1 MKRYFIIL
9 LTAVVFLAGYCLAD
23 QGKPDPSQLF
33 YNGNSF
39 YEKRDY
45 DKAVEDYTKI
55 LDMGIES
62 PSLYYNIGNSYFKL
76 GKIGYAILYYER
88 AKRLMPQDAD
98 MESNLAYAKSLV
110 GNPSFQMPEP
120 KIAVSLIKKPFEDF
134 NLNAIA
140 ISAFALYI
148 VVVLMLS
155 VFMINSYIAKKMR
168 IIFAVV
174 VVMFLASLSAFAI
187 RFYDEELLARGVVVQ
202 KNVECKYE
210 PIDKSITFY
219 KLQEGDQV
227 VVLKTRSGWTQIER
241 PDGKIGWV
249 AKDAVEEI

>member
-1 MKRYFIIL
+1 MKRYLIIL
-9 LTAVVFLAGYCLAD
+9 LTAALLITGYCLAD
-23 QGKPDPSQLF
+23 QAKPDPNQLF
-33 YNGNSF
+33 YNGNSL
-39 YEKRDY
+39 YEKRGY

-55 LDMGIES
+55 LDTGIES
-62 PSLYYNIGNSYFKL
+62 PNLYYNIGNSYFKL

-88 AKRLMPQDAD
+88 ARRLQPQDAD
-98 MESNLAYAKSLV
+98 MKSNLAYAKSLV

-120 KIAVSLIKKPFEDF
+120 KMAASLIKKPFEDF

-140 ISAFALYI
+140 ISAFVLYI
-148 VVVLMLS
+148 TVVLMLS
-155 VFMINSYIAKKMR
+155 VFLVNSYIAKKLR
-168 IIFAVV
+168 LIFVIVV
-174 VVMFLASLSAFAI
+174 AIFLINLSAFAM
-187 RFYDEELLARGVVVQ
+187 RFYDEELLKRGVVVQ

-241 PDGKIGWV
+241 PDGKMGWV
-249 AKDAVEEI
+249 ARDAVEEI